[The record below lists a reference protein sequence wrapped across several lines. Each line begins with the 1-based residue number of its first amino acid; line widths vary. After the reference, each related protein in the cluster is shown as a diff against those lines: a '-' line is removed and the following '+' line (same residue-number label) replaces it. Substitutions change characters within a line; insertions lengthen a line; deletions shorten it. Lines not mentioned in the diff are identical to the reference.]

1 TVLVNFSLVD
11 RWLSKKFLYFKD
23 FERNLITQFIKKEKK
38 RGALY
43 DFWKKAVLSDFRDE
57 DLKKEYAL
65 LIKHQK
71 RNDIAPDFL
80 ALTVPILYKS
90 SPLSSSADENQI
102 GYKTEIKSKNEKS
115 SIPKKKSF
123 ENEELNPV
131 IHSFEKL
138 ETADK
143 YEGGR
148 KFDSGSDELEDH
160 AEALDEIDL
169 STVTT
174 DGEPAQSIYSS
185 EGFEMISSV
194 EEIELQVRT
203 NEYIYDEWNEKKG
216 VYLENYCRL
225 HVDRIKEEG
234 VDLYS
239 DFIENK
245 YRKQQIYWVNKFKK
259 FFNKPSWI
267 KNQIDGTEINI
278 DAWSRFRSDLIA
290 GSSSNALFYDIK
302 KPNQLDYSFAV
313 LFDQSLSTDSW
324 VENYRVLDTFKESLS
339 LMSQIFIE
347 VNLVDVL
354 VASAHSATRKSC
366 YLHIYKDFK
375 DDWDGVVNKVSK
387 VEPRGYTRLGPALRH
402 LKYVLMQK
410 KARKKILFIMTDGKM
425 TDLDVYEGHRGIHD
439 IKKAVLECQQLSIN
453 VIAVTLDKK
462 AQPYL
467 KQMFPHFKV
476 FKHPSEFMELFFSL
490 IKELK

>member
-1 TVLVNFSLVD
+1 
-11 RWLSKKFLYFKD
+11 
-23 FERNLITQFIKKEKK
+23 
-38 RGALY
+38 
-43 DFWKKAVLSDFRDE
+43 
-57 DLKKEYAL
+57 
-65 LIKHQK
+65 
-71 RNDIAPDFL
+71 
-80 ALTVPILYKS
+80 
-90 SPLSSSADENQI
+90 
-102 GYKTEIKSKNEKS
+102 
-115 SIPKKKSF
+115 
-123 ENEELNPV
+123 
-131 IHSFEKL
+131 
-138 ETADK
+138 
-143 YEGGR
+143 
-148 KFDSGSDELEDH
+148 
-160 AEALDEIDL
+160 
-169 STVTT
+169 
-174 DGEPAQSIYSS
+174 
-185 EGFEMISSV
+185 M
-194 EEIELQVRT
+194 
-203 NEYIYDEWNEKKG
+203 
-216 VYLENYCRL
+216 
-225 HVDRIKEEG
+225 DRIKEEG

-290 GSSSNALFYDIK
+290 GSSSDALFYDTK